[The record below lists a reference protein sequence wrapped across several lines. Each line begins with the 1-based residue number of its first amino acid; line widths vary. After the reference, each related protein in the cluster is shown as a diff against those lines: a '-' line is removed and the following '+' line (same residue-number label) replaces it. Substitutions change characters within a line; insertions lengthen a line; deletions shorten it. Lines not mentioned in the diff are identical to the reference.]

1 MTKGKINDISSNNQT
16 GGHTWSHPNS
26 EKMTIEGLL
35 EIWAQQASVSPFH
48 ETLGQLSEHFL
59 VLIFKTLK

>member
-1 MTKGKINDISSNNQT
+1 MTKGKINYISSNNQT

-26 EKMTIEGLL
+26 EKMTVEGLL
-35 EIWAQQASVSPFH
+35 EIWAQQACFPFH
-48 ETLGQLSEHFL
+48 ETPSQLSEHFL